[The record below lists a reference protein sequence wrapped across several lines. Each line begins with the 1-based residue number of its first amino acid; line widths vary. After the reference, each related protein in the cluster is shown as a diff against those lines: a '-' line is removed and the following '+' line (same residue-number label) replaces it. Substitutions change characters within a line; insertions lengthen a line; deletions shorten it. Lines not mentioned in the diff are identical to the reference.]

1 MKSTEEKIVDRI
13 LLGFAF
19 LSVTVGLILIGYL
32 IGIYFGWEL
41 FLIIL
46 GVIVTYI
53 IGWLLERYGH

>member
-19 LSVTVGLILIGYL
+19 LSATVGLILIGYL